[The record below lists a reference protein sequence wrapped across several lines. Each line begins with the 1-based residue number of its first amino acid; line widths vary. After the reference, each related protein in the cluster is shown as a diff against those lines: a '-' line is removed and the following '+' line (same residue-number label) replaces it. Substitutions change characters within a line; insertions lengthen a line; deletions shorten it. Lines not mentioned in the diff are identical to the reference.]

1 MADTASST
9 TPERAATAAGV
20 VATADARPAGAET
33 LTDRLIAAA
42 AADDP
47 RAAAVAA
54 LKTALEEGRAEAMSR
69 LGALRDSGPRV
80 ARAIAAVTDQIVCG
94 ALDFAANHLNPHP
107 APAENDLTVVAVGGY
122 GRGEMAPYSDVDL
135 LFLTPVRQTEWDQA
149 TIEATLYLLWDL
161 KLKVGHSV
169 RSVADC
175 TRLAREDITIRTALL
190 EKRFIWGDATLADEL
205 RTKLRKD
212 LFLSTAQEF
221 VEAKLAERDARHAR
235 HGGSRYLVEPNL
247 KESKGGLRDLQ
258 TLFWISKYVYDVEEV
273 GELISKGVIK
283 ADEAE
288 VFAAAESFLWTVR
301 CHLHDLAGRA
311 QEQVTFDFQVE
322 LANRLGFEDRDGKRG
337 VEVFMQRYFRHA
349 QEVGELTRFFCA
361 ALEADQKKARPTL
374 GAMIRAF
381 AFRGNNETDDE
392 DFYIRDGR
400 IDIRSEQLFDN
411 EPIKIFHLFKEGLRT
426 GALIHPNAHRIL
438 MRKLHLVDDA
448 LRANPEANEVFMWLL
463 TQSGDPERALRR
475 MNETGV
481 LGAFIPEFGRIVA
494 LMQFNMYHHYT
505 VDEHTILAIASLQRL
520 IDGELIE
527 DLPYASQIMKKGV
540 DLKVLYLAIF
550 FHDIGKGD
558 PRPHQIVGAEIA
570 EKVCPRLGLDE
581 GQTEMVVWLVR
592 NHLIMSDVAQK
603 RDISDPATV
612 RAFADQVRS
621 VERLRLLLVLTALDI
636 RAVGPA
642 TWNNWKAQLLRS
654 LYSDTLALLGVGNER
669 LSREDRVADVKAQLR
684 EQLTSWKPEEID
696 AWLDRHYAPYWL
708 GLDLDTLA
716 RLAEMGRTARP
727 DQVNSRFDGDT
738 GHDATRC
745 CLYIADHPGLFSR
758 MAGAF
763 ALGGASVKD
772 ARIFT
777 SSDGMTSAVFWLQDG
792 KGKPLETSKHERLK
806 KAIHRSLRGEV
817 VARDE
822 LKPRRNLKKRE
833 RPFEVPTTI
842 TFDNESSE
850 IYTVIEVDTRDR
862 VGLLYDLTRAL
873 AAANVNISS
882 AVITT
887 YGEQVVDSFYV
898 KDLFGFKISAE
909 TKHKAIEKR
918 LRDAI
923 RRAADEAETA
933 G

>member
-1 MADTASST
+1 MSEALIDLAPPPAADRSPLLSEA
-9 TPERAATAAGV
+9 
-20 VATADARPAGAET
+20 
-33 LTDRLIAAA
+33 LAAA
-42 AADDP
+42 AVAPDP

-54 LKTALEEGRAEAMSR
+54 LRTALEDGRAEALSR
-69 LGALRDSGPRV
+69 LGALRDTGPRV
-80 ARAIAAVTDQIVCG
+80 ARALAAVTDQIVCG
-94 ALDFAANHLNPHP
+94 ALDFAAAHLNPEP
-107 APAENDLTVVAVGGY
+107 ADAAEHLTVVAVGGY
-122 GRGEMAPYSDVDL
+122 GRGEMAPFSDVDL
-135 LFLTPVRQTEWDQA
+135 LFLTPKKQTSWAEA

-161 KLKVGHSV
+161 KLKVGQSV
-169 RSVADC
+169 RSVGDC
-175 TRLAREDITIRTALL
+175 TRLAREDITIRTSLL
-190 EKRFIWGDATLADEL
+190 EKRFLWGDAALAETLRE
-205 RTKLRKD
+205 TLRKD

-221 VEAKLAERDARHAR
+221 VEAKLAERDGRHAK
-235 HGGSRYLVEPNL
+235 HGGSRYLVEPNV

-258 TLFWISKYVYDVEEV
+258 TLFWIAKYVYDVEEV
-273 GELISKGVIK
+273 GELIAKGVIK

-301 CHLHDLAGRA
+301 CHLHAIAGRPH
-311 QEQVTFDFQVE
+311 EQLTFDFQVE
-322 LANRLGFEDRDGKRG
+322 VAERLGFEDRDGKRG

-349 QEVGELTRFFCA
+349 KEVGELTRFFCA
-361 ALEADQKKARPTL
+361 ALEADQKKARPTI
-374 GAMIRAF
+374 GAMIRAI
-381 AFRGNNETDDE
+381 AFKPEPARE
-392 DFYIRDGR
+392 DGFIIRDGR
-400 IDIRSEQLFDN
+400 IDIQSDGYFDEDPVNIFRLFQ
-411 EPIKIFHLFKEGLRT
+411 EGLRT

-438 MRKLHLVDDA
+438 MRKLHLIDDE
-448 LRANPEANEVFMWLL
+448 LRKDETANEIFMWLL
-463 TQSGDPERALRR
+463 TESRDPERALRR

-505 VDEHTILAIASLQRL
+505 VDEHTILAISSLQRL

-527 DLPYASQIMKKGV
+527 DLPVASDIMRKGV
-540 DLKVLYLAIF
+540 DLRVLYLALF

-558 PRPHQIVGAEIA
+558 PRAHEIVGAEVA
-570 EKVCPRLGLDE
+570 AKVCPRLGLDE

-592 NHLIMSDVAQK
+592 HHLVMSDVAQK

-621 VERLRLLLVLTALDI
+621 VERLKLLLVLTALDI
-636 RAVGPA
+636 RAVGPG
-642 TWNNWKAQLLRS
+642 TWNNWKAQLLRA
-654 LYSDTLALLGVGNER
+654 LYADTLALLGVGNER
-669 LSREDRVADVKAQLR
+669 LSREDRVADVKEQLR
-684 EQLTSWKPEEID
+684 ERLTTWKAEEVD
-696 AWLDRHYAPYWL
+696 GWLGRHYAPYWL
-708 GLDLDTLA
+708 GLDLDTLE
-716 RLAEMGRTARP
+716 RLAEMGRSARP

-792 KGKPLETSKHERLK
+792 KGKPLEASRHERLK

-833 RPFEVPTTI
+833 RPFDVPTTI

-862 VGLLYDLTRAL
+862 VGLLYDLTRSL

-898 KDLFGFKISAE
+898 KDLFGFKISAAA
-909 TKHKAIEKR
+909 KQKAIERR

-933 G
+933 S

>member
-1 MADTASST
+1 M
-9 TPERAATAAGV
+9 
-20 VATADARPAGAET
+20 
-33 LTDRLIAAA
+33 
-42 AADDP
+42 
-47 RAAAVAA
+47 
-54 LKTALEEGRAEAMSR
+54 
-69 LGALRDSGPRV
+69 
-80 ARAIAAVTDQIVCG
+80 
-94 ALDFAANHLNPHP
+94 
-107 APAENDLTVVAVGGY
+107 
-122 GRGEMAPYSDVDL
+122 
-135 LFLTPVRQTEWDQA
+135 
-149 TIEATLYLLWDL
+149 
-161 KLKVGHSV
+161 
-169 RSVADC
+169 
-175 TRLAREDITIRTALL
+175 AREDITIRTSLL
-190 EKRFIWGDATLADEL
+190 EKRFIWGDAARADKL
-205 RTKLRKD
+205 RETLRKD

-221 VEAKLAERDARHAR
+221 VEAKLAERDARHSR
-235 HGGSRYLVEPNL
+235 HGGSRYLVEPNV

-258 TLFWISKYVYDVEEV
+258 TLFWIAKYVYDVEEV
-273 GELISKGVIK
+273 GELIAKGVIK

-301 CHLHDLAGRA
+301 CHLHDIAGRPH
-311 QEQVTFDFQVE
+311 EQLTFDFQVE
-322 LANRLGFEDRDGKRG
+322 VAERLGFEDRDGKRG

-374 GAMIRAF
+374 GSMLRAF
-381 AFRGNNETDDE
+381 AFKPEPARGDG
-392 DFYIRDGR
+392 FVIRDGR
-400 IDIRSEQLFDN
+400 VDIQSQSYFDDDPVN
-411 EPIKIFHLFKEGLRT
+411 IFRMFQEGLRT
-426 GALIHPNAHRIL
+426 GALIHPNAHRTL
-438 MRKLHLVDDA
+438 MRKLHLVDED
-448 LRANPEANEVFMWLL
+448 LRADPEANELFMWLL
-463 TQSGDPERALRR
+463 TESRDPERALRR

-527 DLPYASQIMKKGV
+527 DLPVASDIMRKGV
-540 DLKVLYLAIF
+540 DLRVLYLALF

-558 PRPHQIVGAEIA
+558 PRPHEIVGAEVA
-570 EKVCPRLGLDE
+570 AKVCPRLGLDE

-592 NHLIMSDVAQK
+592 HHLIMSDVAQK

-621 VERLRLLLVLTALDI
+621 VERLKLLLVLTALDI
-636 RAVGPA
+636 RAVGPG
-642 TWNNWKAQLLRS
+642 TWNNWKAQLLRA
-654 LYSDTLALLGVGNER
+654 LYADTLALLGVGNER

-684 EQLTSWKPEEID
+684 ERLTNWKPEEQD
-696 AWLDRHYAPYWL
+696 AWLGRHYAPYWL
-708 GLDLDTLA
+708 GLDLDTLE
-716 RLAEMGRTARP
+716 RLAEMGRSARP

-842 TFDNESSE
+842 TFDNDSSE

-862 VGLLYDLTRAL
+862 VGLLYDLTRTL

-898 KDLFGFKISAE
+898 
-909 TKHKAIEKR
+909 
-918 LRDAI
+918 
-923 RRAADEAETA
+923 
-933 G
+933 